1 MDNTAAVAP
10 EAAPSPVDAAEQA
23 AIAALEKEYGDEGQA
38 EQQQEPPKA
47 EAEPAKEAK
56 KEEPQLEKKAPIPY
70 EELEKRHRQLNGALA
85 EERAQ
90 RKALAERAENMR
102 LLFEQMQ
109 QRQAQPQPPA
119 KPEIPDI
126 NEDPIG
132 HFAAKVAELEG
143 KLAEKDKAIGQTRE
157 QFEAEQAQRQ
167 FWGAVQRSESEFK
180 ATQPDYED
188 AASHLEQ
195 ARIREL
201 EIMFP
206 DDSEQAYQIAHQA
219 GLRTPADLRLATLNQ
234 DRISVAQQAFRLGM
248 NPAELYYKLAQQ
260 RGYQP
265 KGQAPVAQ
273 KMITPVQ
280 AAKAGAAAAKSLSA
294 GAGSGGKDGPLAID
308 DLAELYLT
316 DPDRADK
323 EFAKLRSAG
332 LLN

>member
-1 MDNTAAVAP
+1 MDNNAAVAP
-10 EAAPSPVDAAEQA
+10 EAAPVPAADAAEQA
-23 AIAALEKEYGDEGQA
+23 AIAALEKEYGDEAQGQ
-38 EQQQEPPKA
+38 EPKA
-47 EAEPAKEAK
+47 ESEPAKEAK
-56 KEEPQLEKKAPIPY
+56 KDEPAAEKKPQPIPY

-102 LLFEQMQ
+102 QLFEQMQ
-109 QRQAQPQPPA
+109 QRQTQAQPQQPA
-119 KPEIPDI
+119 KPAIPDI

-157 QFEAEQAQRQ
+157 QFEAEQAHRQ
-167 FWGAVQRSESEFK
+167 FWGAVQRSETEFK
-180 ATQPDYED
+180 GRTPDYDE
-188 AASHLEQ
+188 ATTHLEQ

-201 EIMFP
+201 AIMFP
-206 DDSEQAYQIAHQA
+206 DDSERAYEIAQRA

-234 DRISVAQQAFRLGM
+234 DRISVAQQAFQLGM
-248 NPAELYYKLAQQ
+248 NPAELYYKLAQE

-265 KGQAPVAQ
+265 KGAAPAQ

-294 GAGSGGKDGPLAID
+294 GAGSGGKDGPLAIE
-308 DLAELYLT
+308 DLAELYLS